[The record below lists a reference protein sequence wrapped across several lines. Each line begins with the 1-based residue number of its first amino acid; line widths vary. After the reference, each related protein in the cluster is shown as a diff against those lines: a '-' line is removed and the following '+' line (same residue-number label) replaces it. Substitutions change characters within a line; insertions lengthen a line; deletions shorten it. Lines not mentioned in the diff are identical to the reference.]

1 MTTTIILYSIVS
13 FIFIYVIHSLYN
25 FFKDTLTTPQ
35 VKDLIHKPQSTY
47 MELYNQ
53 IHNPYKESIPSQQ
66 QQYQDTQQQYIP
78 ETPEKETMKN
88 NLKHYLKSIRS
99 HQLKQTNGFETI
111 HQSNAGG
118 MSMSQAYSGSNDTT
132 QGSSSQNLGF
142 FSPNG
147 DVPLSFQQQDTSNG
161 LTEYDANNFS
171 NY

>member
-53 IHNPYKESIPSQQ
+53 IHNPYNKQMTNSNEETYQQHKEQEN
-66 QQYQDTQQQYIP
+66 T
-78 ETPEKETMKN
+78 TPEKETMKN

-99 HQLKQTNGFETI
+99 HQLQQTNGFETI
-111 HQSNAGG
+111 QQTNAGG
-118 MSMSQAYSGSNDTT
+118 MSMSQAYSNNDNANTS
-132 QGSSSQNLGF
+132 GSQNLGF

-147 DVPLSFQQQDTSNG
+147 DVPLSMQSQDMSNELG
-161 LTEYDANNFS
+161 QYDTGNFS
-171 NY
+171 SF